1 MPNRVRRDQDRRA
14 PPSVPAPW
22 TRHGRPDL
30 PPPAA
35 RRQLSGRRVLGAIAA
50 GCALL
55 GLAGCKLT
63 EETGFVELRRQY
75 AQTGAGIYRLDGEEV
90 PGLANPTA
98 TASAIVRRRTGTVT
112 LDFFR
117 ADRAYELCRFPLAKN
132 RIVTVTLTLEGR
144 EIKCRVEA

>member
-1 MPNRVRRDQDRRA
+1 MPKVGAAATRRA
-14 PPSVPAPW
+14 ALRTP
-22 TRHGRPDL
+22 H
-30 PPPAA
+30 A
-35 RRQLSGRRVLGAIAA
+35 RRATFALAA
-50 GCALL
+50 ALVGV
-55 GLAGCKLT
+55 GLAGCKLS

-75 AQTGAGIYRLDGEEV
+75 AQTGAGIYRLEGEEV

-112 LDFFR
+112 VDFFR